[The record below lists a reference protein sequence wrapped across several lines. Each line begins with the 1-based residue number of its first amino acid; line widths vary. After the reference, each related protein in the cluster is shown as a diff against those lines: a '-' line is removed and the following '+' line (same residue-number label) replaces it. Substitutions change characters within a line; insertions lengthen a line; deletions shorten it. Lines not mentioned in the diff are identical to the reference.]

1 MGEVDPGSQDRR
13 YSVHGVVTGVDG
25 RELADAEVTVWRQRI
40 RSRVR
45 LVTGRTSE
53 EGSYRLS
60 YRPPP
65 DDVPSKLLII
75 VEASSEHLASPL
87 LSPLVE
93 ALPDL
98 QIDLHVEPSDQS
110 ELAKLLRGI
119 TPLLDRLE
127 LTDLVENDEHQDLS
141 FLARELGKTSEE
153 IMRVVVAARLEAAFD
168 IPTAAF
174 YAFLR
179 QRVPSALPS
188 PLLEA
193 SQNFTLIDSLVRRIG
208 SLIFALSGDVEE
220 RTVVTAIALD
230 LIGQQYAAQ
239 IPQIVSQLQT
249 QRTTDLLNQPY
260 LIGRATLSQ
269 LLGVVQLPQAKQQ
282 TFAHA
287 LATNTLSMRNFWR
300 TLGDGQHGFTAAE
313 ASAIEH
319 TLSVGA
325 FVKNYLPLVQNLLQG
340 FADGTYKTLP
350 DLARLSEQDWVDLMN
365 QSGPPPS
372 IDAAG
377 AARPAEVFARVVYAR
392 VTRAYPTAALSSRI
406 TTSNLVSAPQRA
418 PLTRFFENNPTLE
431 LVKHNIPVYLA
442 SQGDN
447 AFAGIG
453 PEDRAA
459 VVANARRFQR
469 VLRVVPH
476 IDAAQTLLGLGIHSA
491 TQIAAIGR
499 QQFFVLARGA
509 GLTKREAKA
518 AYVTLF
524 GASYPHTLPYS
535 AGLDEL
541 RTYLD
546 QSKVPLWQVPQASLP
561 LHSPTTAQQA
571 AVTTERLDTADRSSA
586 RSCFRSGCVDYVRV
600 PARTAPGQLG
610 AGRIENRDPR
620 DRRHFA
626 TRAFKRLHRRRSM
639 PVF

>member
-1 MGEVDPGSQDRR
+1 MTNLYRVLKAACYGIYRTEIFSITIEVDENAGEVDPGSQDRR

-93 ALPDL
+93 AQPDL

-208 SLIFALSGDVEE
+208 SLIFALSGDAEE
-220 RTVVTAIALD
+220 RTLVTAIALD

-260 LIGRATLSQ
+260 LIGRAILSQ

-287 LATNTLSMRNFWR
+287 LATNTFRCATS
-300 TLGDGQHGFTAAE
+300 
-313 ASAIEH
+313 
-319 TLSVGA
+319 GA
-325 FVKNYLPLVQNLLQG
+325 PLV
-340 FADGTYKTLP
+340 
-350 DLARLSEQDWVDLMN
+350 
-365 QSGPPPS
+365 
-372 IDAAG
+372 
-377 AARPAEVFARVVYAR
+377 
-392 VTRAYPTAALSSRI
+392 TASTVL
-406 TTSNLVSAPQRA
+406 PQR
-418 PLTRFFENNPTLE
+418 R
-431 LVKHNIPVYLA
+431 
-442 SQGDN
+442 
-447 AFAGIG
+447 
-453 PEDRAA
+453 
-459 VVANARRFQR
+459 
-469 VLRVVPH
+469 
-476 IDAAQTLLGLGIHSA
+476 
-491 TQIAAIGR
+491 
-499 QQFFVLARGA
+499 
-509 GLTKREAKA
+509 
-518 AYVTLF
+518 
-524 GASYPHTLPYS
+524 
-535 AGLDEL
+535 
-541 RTYLD
+541 
-546 QSKVPLWQVPQASLP
+546 
-561 LHSPTTAQQA
+561 
-571 AVTTERLDTADRSSA
+571 
-586 RSCFRSGCVDYVRV
+586 
-600 PARTAPGQLG
+600 
-610 AGRIENRDPR
+610 
-620 DRRHFA
+620 
-626 TRAFKRLHRRRSM
+626 RRRSSI
-639 PVF
+639 PCLSVPLSKIICPSCRTCSRGLPTALTRPSPT